1 LGADPSKLTYTI
13 LIKDSSGCINN
24 DKQEVWVFEK
34 PDVYAPTAFTPN
46 KDSANDEF
54 IPFYINIKSLE
65 SFRIFNRW
73 GVKIFETNDMSKHWD
88 GKINGVNAPLE
99 TYTWVVECYDVNGV
113 KLVRKGMVT
122 LIRY

>member
-1 LGADPSKLTYTI
+1 LRNDPSKI
-13 LIKDSSGCINN
+13 LYNIAIKDSSGCIIN

-46 KDSANDEF
+46 GDRANDLF
-54 IPFYINIKSLE
+54 IPFYINIKTLQ

-73 GVKIFETNDMSKHWD
+73 GEKIYETNSMTEGW
-88 GKINGVNAPLE
+88 NGTIKGQNAPLE
-99 TYTWVVECYDVNGV
+99 TYTWVVECYDVDGI

-122 LIRY
+122 LIRN